1 MNTPS
6 EQLPKGY
13 SPLFWKAFTTQ
24 RKKPEKKRKK
34 IKKVLDR
41 GGRRCYI
48 NEAVR
53 RGRAAEKRPAGK
65 KALDK
70 RACGMVI

>member
-34 IKKVLDR
+34 IKKCLTE
-41 GGRRCYI
+41 GGAGVI
-48 NEAVR
+48 LTKLS
-53 RGRAAEKRPAGK
+53 AEEGPPKSARPGK
-65 KALDK
+65 SP
-70 RACGMVI
+70 